1 MKRLRDSSG
10 FTMVEMTVVMTI
22 MAIIFLYAIP
32 QYRVA
37 MEQAKVDFA
46 ATTLKSIWTAERMYW
61 VNNHVFCGDLE
72 TLESNQLVEAGFT
85 ARVNAS
91 TSPFRYSIL
100 SADANTFTAMA
111 ESNLSSWTGQFT
123 ISEQGGVS
131 GQVTGH
137 RGEVVTATEF

>member
-1 MKRLRDSSG
+1 MRRLRSASG
-10 FTMVEMTVVMTI
+10 FTMVELTVVMTI
-22 MAIIFLYAIP
+22 MAVMFLYAIP

-61 VNNHVFCGDLE
+61 VNNHVFCGDLD
-72 TLESNQLVEAGFT
+72 TLESNQLVEAGFS

-91 TSPFRYSIL
+91 ASPFRYSIL
-100 SADANTFTAMA
+100 SADANTFTAVA
-111 ESNLSSWTGQFT
+111 ESALSSWNGQFA
-123 ISEQGGVS
+123 ISEQGVVS

-137 RGEVVTATEF
+137 HGDVVTATEF